1 MPKRVLLVANTK
13 RQSIATILGDFRTWL
28 ARRATIVSEYE
39 ALGPVPEGMIE
50 ADLAIVL
57 GGDGSLL
64 GQARRLVDTG
74 IPLLGVNLGHLGFL
88 AEFDMSDLKQ
98 HADAIFSEGSQ
109 FGIHERIMIEARVFP
124 AGADLADD
132 AAACAGGVALN
143 DCVITAGP
151 PFRMLE
157 MALELEGEV
166 TPPVQGDGLIIST
179 PIGSTAYSVS
189 AGGPIVSPEL
199 DCLAIT
205 PMAVHTLAFRPIIVA
220 STSHVVVTLLRANA
234 GTTLVMDG
242 QNFLPAQTG
251 DRVLLRK
258 YARKVRLVAN
268 PTGSYWRTLIHKMHW
283 ALPPRP
289 Y

>member
-1 MPKRVLLVANTK
+1 MRKRVLLVANTK
-13 RQSIATILGDFRTWL
+13 RQSIATILGEFRNWL
-28 ARRATIVSEYE
+28 GKRAEIVAEYE
-39 ALGPVPEGMIE
+39 ALSPVPLAEIE

-57 GGDGSLL
+57 GGDGTLL

-88 AEFDMSDLKQ
+88 AEFDLSDLRQ
-98 HADAIFSEGSQ
+98 HADEIFAPGTTMKV
-109 FGIHERIMIEARVFP
+109 HERIMIETRVFSNNGDVRDD
-124 AGADLADD
+124 GAAKAREL
-132 AAACAGGVALN
+132 ALN
-143 DCVITAGP
+143 DCVVTAGP

-157 MALELEGEV
+157 MALELEGQV
-166 TPPVQGDGLIIST
+166 TPPVQGDGMIIST

-189 AGGPIVSPEL
+189 AGGPIISPEM

-205 PMAVHTLAFRPIIVA
+205 PMAVHTLAFRPIVVGT
-220 STSHVVVTLLRANA
+220 TSEIVVTLLRANA

-251 DRVLLRK
+251 DRIVLRK
-258 YARKVRLVAN
+258 YARKVKLLAN
-268 PTGSYWRTLIHKMHW
+268 PAGNYWRTLIHKMHW

-289 Y
+289 C

>member
-13 RQSIATILGDFRTWL
+13 RQSIATILSDFRTWL
-28 ARRATIVSEYE
+28 ARRATIVAEYE
-39 ALGPVPEGMIE
+39 ALGPAPEGKIA
-50 ADLAIVL
+50 ADLAIIL

-88 AEFDMSDLKQ
+88 AEFDMSDLKL
-98 HADAIFSEGSQ
+98 HADAIFSEGSE

-124 AGADLADD
+124 AGANLADD
-132 AAACAGGVALN
+132 SAACAGGVALN

-157 MALELEGEV
+157 MALELEGQV

-258 YARKVRLVAN
+258 YARNVRLVAN